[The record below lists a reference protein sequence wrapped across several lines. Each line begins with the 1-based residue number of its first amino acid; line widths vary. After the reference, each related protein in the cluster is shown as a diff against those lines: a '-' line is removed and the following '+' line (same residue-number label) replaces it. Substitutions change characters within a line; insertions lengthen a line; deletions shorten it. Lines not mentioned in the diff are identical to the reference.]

1 VPRSARFDP
10 VKISIDVIKWS
21 RYYILTSLKG
31 EYQMTLDDLTLDIQQ
46 HIDVKSTPEKT
57 FAAVLYRLGKGNTR
71 PDGQTLELNLEPKAG
86 GRWYRDR
93 GNGVGHL
100 WGFVQVIKPSE
111 LLELSGPM
119 FMSYPAI
126 NHIEVKIEQLK
137 IEPLKTE
144 LAAAGCRISL
154 RHRALGM
161 IDPEHRKNIGNG
173 WSHMLSQTKK
183 DCDAA

>member
-1 VPRSARFDP
+1 
-10 VKISIDVIKWS
+10 
-21 RYYILTSLKG
+21 
-31 EYQMTLDDLTLDIQQ
+31 MTLEDLTLDIQQ
-46 HIDVKSTPEKT
+46 HVDVKSTPEKT

-86 GRWYRDR
+86 GRWFRDR

-126 NHIEVKIEQLK
+126 NHVEVRID
-137 IEPLKTE
+137 P
-144 LAAAGCRISL
+144 AAAGCRILL

-161 IDPEHRKNIGNG
+161 IDPEHRKNIGTG

-183 DCDAA
+183 DCEAA